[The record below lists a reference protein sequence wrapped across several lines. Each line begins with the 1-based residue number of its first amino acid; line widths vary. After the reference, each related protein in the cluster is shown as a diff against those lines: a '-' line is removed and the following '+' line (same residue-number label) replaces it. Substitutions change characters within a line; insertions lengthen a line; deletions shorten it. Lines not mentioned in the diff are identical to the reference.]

1 MKSGLI
7 DSSGREETILGLRYL
22 VHPHPWLQVET
33 VTPERILRQRFLGQ
47 FQDHYQPNHHTHTF
61 GILIADIIS
70 SRTVASIKE
79 MLKNIRERTRKT
91 LVAKQDT
98 CDRLI
103 DSEWI
108 FFCFRATSNAES
120 IYLARIM

>member
-47 FQDHYQPNHHTHTF
+47 FQDHYQPNHHTYFWHPDR
-61 GILIADIIS
+61 GHHIQPNCGVDKGDA
-70 SRTVASIKE
+70 E
-79 MLKNIRERTRKT
+79 ERTRAYEENT
-91 LVAKQDT
+91 GRETGHVRSPHRQ
-98 CDRLI
+98 
-103 DSEWI
+103 
-108 FFCFRATSNAES
+108 
-120 IYLARIM
+120 